1 MKRDDCL
8 YLEHILEAMDKIY
21 RYTLNLDY
29 PAFVSES
36 LIQDG
41 VIRQLE
47 IMGEATK
54 NISIPTRDLCPDI
67 PWKDIAGMRDILIH
81 QYFGV
86 DLHAVWD
93 TAREDIPPLRGKI
106 EQLIQNLKC

>member
-1 MKRDDCL
+1 MKRDDRV
-8 YLEHILEAMDKIY
+8 YLEHILEAMDKIDL
-21 RYTLNLDY
+21 YTRDLDY
-29 PAFVSES
+29 PAFVSEG

-54 NISIPTRDLCPDI
+54 NISLQTRDLCPDI

-93 TAREDIPPLRGKI
+93 TAQEDIPPLRGKI
-106 EQLIQNLKC
+106 EQLIKTVIA